1 MKPKTKLWL
10 RKKVLMALRA
20 IVWYVDER
28 LHAAEVELRDD
39 IAATQSSA
47 QGAYRPGVLRAAT
60 ATQLA
65 AESGSS
71 IKIAAGCTSQ
81 ASPRHS
87 PVAMPLSTGKTL
99 EEHAT
104 ERRRY
109 HYRRRSAAE
118 FDAQFIPKRK
128 DFLQ

>member
-1 MKPKTKLWL
+1 MKPKIKLWL

-60 ATQLA
+60 AIDL
-65 AESGSS
+65 
-71 IKIAAGCTSQ
+71 AAGCTSQ

-109 HYRRRSAAE
+109 HYRRRSAAD

-128 DFLQ
+128 DYLQ